1 MSMRDTI
8 IDKLTRRFAPSRLEV
23 IDESHRHQGLAGW
36 RKEGETHF
44 RIRIATPQL
53 EGKPRVAQHRAILAV
68 LDEELQ
74 AGVHALAIEIVG
86 PEPSPHRTG
95 PEA

>member
-1 MSMRDTI
+1 
-8 IDKLTRRFAPSRLEV
+8 
-23 IDESHRHQGLAGW
+23 
-36 RKEGETHF
+36 
-44 RIRIATPQL
+44 
-53 EGKPRVAQHRAILAV
+53 VAQHRAILAV